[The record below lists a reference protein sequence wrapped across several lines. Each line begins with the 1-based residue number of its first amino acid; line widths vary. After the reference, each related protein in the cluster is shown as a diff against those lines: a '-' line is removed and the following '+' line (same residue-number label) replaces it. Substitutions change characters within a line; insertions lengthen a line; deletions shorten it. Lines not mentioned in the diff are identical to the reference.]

1 MKDRPPPSPA
11 IVVGVDGS
19 RAALT
24 AALWAV
30 AEAEER
36 DLPLRLLYAIEPRPV
51 PSADQAARD
60 LAAAEI
66 SIREAFMAIE
76 ALNLPLKIEVEIV
89 QDNARRALINASYS
103 ALMLCLGSRG
113 IGQSTGRHYGSVA
126 AVVSRT
132 ARCPVAIIAHPHP
145 PKSGFILAELD
156 DSPDRTNVLEISVAE
171 ALLRHRPLRVLASW
185 RPRFSDVADASNT
198 TAINRQ
204 ARGQLD
210 KQLEWW
216 RRRHPSLDI
225 AAVITPGNMVNYVA
239 QHRDLIELLV
249 VGQRQAGG
257 NSRGPN
263 TSAHPALSETTCSL
277 LICGSNRVL

>member
-1 MKDRPPPSPA
+1 MPLRVRPTSPLALRPDSRERTAMKDRPPPSPA

-113 IGQSTGRHYGSVA
+113 SDSPPDVTTGRWPRWCPGPRDARWRSLLTRTRR
-126 AVVSRT
+126 SLDSSLPNSTIPRT
-132 ARCPVAIIAHPHP
+132 ARTCWRSRWPRRC
-145 PKSGFILAELD
+145 SGTAPCEFWPAGVR
-156 DSPDRTNVLEISVAE
+156 DSPTSPTPPTPPRSIARLEGN
-171 ALLRHRPLRVLASW
+171 W
-185 RPRFSDVADASNT
+185 TSNSNGGEGGT
-198 TAINRQ
+198 
-204 ARGQLD
+204 
-210 KQLEWW
+210 
-216 RRRHPSLDI
+216 RRWTSL
-225 AAVITPGNMVNYVA
+225 P
-239 QHRDLIELLV
+239 
-249 VGQRQAGG
+249 
-257 NSRGPN
+257 
-263 TSAHPALSETTCSL
+263 
-277 LICGSNRVL
+277 